1 MGKAEEAVNIAVSI
15 ANDDSHGYSQSV
27 RWGPDYDCSSLVI
40 SVWTQCGVDVKGLGA
55 SYTGNMLPTFL
66 KAGFR
71 KVNPVLENLER
82 GDVLLNIA
90 HHTALY
96 IGDGKIVQA
105 TIAETGNVYGEFGD
119 QTGGE
124 IGIFPY
130 YDYPWDYVLRYTG
143 KDETT
148 SPAPDPF
155 PLFPGANYGD
165 ENICYA
171 GVPMLQAGYYG
182 PAVAALQ
189 GALNYHGFGSVE
201 VDGDLGPETELA
213 VRQFQ
218 KRHNLEID
226 GIVGPITWGQLFYW
240 R

>member
-1 MGKAEEAVNIAVSI
+1 MGKIDEVCKLAVEIAT
-15 ANDDSHGYSQSV
+15 DDSHGYSQRN

-40 SVWTQCGVDVKGLGA
+40 HVWTACGVDVKGLGA
-55 SYTGNMLPTFL
+55 SYTGNMLNAFL
-66 KAGFR
+66 QAGFR
-71 KVNPVLENLER
+71 KVNPVMENLIP
-82 GDVLLNIA
+82 GDVLLNVA

-96 IGDGKIVQA
+96 IGNGKIVQA
-105 TIAETGNVYGEFGD
+105 TIAENGTVYGEFGD

-130 YDYPWDYVLRYTG
+130 YDYPWDYVLRYV
-143 KDETT
+143 ET
-148 SPAPDPF
+148 SEPPAPAPS
-155 PLFPGANYGD
+155 PLPLPPGANYGD

-171 GVPMLQAGYYG
+171 GVPMLETGCYG

-189 GALNYHGFGSVE
+189 GALNYHGFGPLE
-201 VDGDLGPETELA
+201 IDGDFGPETELS

-226 GIVGPITWGQLFYW
+226 GIVGPITWGNLFYW